1 MNNHPRTSE
10 DDNLQKRVMTMVLLN
25 AFATPL
31 MLSASNVALPAI
43 GEHFSLTAVMLSWIP
58 LAYLMASAM
67 FILIFGRIADGFGRK
82 RLFLIGTTAVI
93 VTSVFTALSS
103 NGAMLISGRF
113 LQGVSAA
120 MLYATQMAIVSSVF
134 PPERR
139 GKAIGMVVATVYVGL
154 ATGPLLGGVAT
165 DWLGWRANFLLH
177 VPLACLVLLLGLTRV
192 SEEWHGDAKAF
203 DLPGSILF
211 AATIACLC
219 LGVSFFPEISSL
231 PILLLFV
238 AGLVTFTRYALHK
251 ENPIWDIRLFFNN
264 PIFTRSCGAS
274 MIMYTATY
282 ANTVLVSLYL
292 QQIKAMS
299 ASMAGLILMTQP
311 ATMALLSPMAGSL
324 SDRIEPRILATAGM
338 LLTAVGLFFLSL
350 VSAETSTLS
359 VVVILLATGVGFSLF
374 SSPNANAIMG
384 GVGSKDYGS
393 ASAAMATTRI
403 LGQLGS
409 MVLVAFAMA
418 VVIGDRLIYTSN
430 QAELAQAIHLCF
442 LIAAAICVPGIFLSA
457 SRGRLHDRI
466 ER

>member
-1 MNNHPRTSE
+1 METEQSDN
-10 DDNLQKRVMTMVLLN
+10 NLQRRVMTMVLVN

-43 GEHFSLTAVMLSWIP
+43 GENFSLTAVALSWVP

-82 RLFLIGTTAVI
+82 RLFLLGTLSVI
-93 VTSVFTALSS
+93 VTSVFTALSV
-103 NGAMLISGRF
+103 NGSMLVTGRF

-139 GKAIGMVVATVYVGL
+139 GKAIGLVVATVYIGL
-154 ATGPLLGGVAT
+154 ASGPLLGGLAT
-165 DWLGWRANFLLH
+165 DFFGWRANFLMH
-177 VPLACLVLLLGLTRV
+177 IPLAVLVLIIGLTQV
-192 SEEWHGDAKAF
+192 SEEWHGKSQDF
-203 DLPGSILF
+203 DLPGGLLF

-219 LGVSFFPEISSL
+219 IGVSFFPGPGSL
-231 PILLLFV
+231 PLLGLF
-238 AGLVTFTRYALHK
+238 AIGLVVFARYALRRK
-251 ENPIWDIRLFFNN
+251 DPIWDIRLFVNN

-292 QQIKAMS
+292 QQVKSFS
-299 ASMAGLILMTQP
+299 ASHAGLILMTQP
-311 ATMALLSPMAGSL
+311 ATMALLSPAAGSL
-324 SDRIEPRILATAGM
+324 SDRMEPRILATLGM
-338 LLTAVGLFFLSL
+338 ALTALGLFLL
-350 VSAETSTLS
+350 STLNAASATWS
-359 VVVILLATGVGFSLF
+359 VVATLLMTGVGFSLF

-418 VVIGDRLIYTSN
+418 VMIGDHLIYNSN
-430 QAELAQAIHLCF
+430 QAELARAIDFCF
-442 LIAAAICVPGIFLSA
+442 LLATLICLPGIYLSA
-457 SRGRLHDRI
+457 SRGRMHSASG
-466 ER
+466 

>member
-1 MNNHPRTSE
+1 
-10 DDNLQKRVMTMVLLN
+10 MVLVN

-31 MLSASNVALPAI
+31 MLSATNVALPSI
-43 GEHFSLTAVMLSWIP
+43 GENFSLTAVALSWVP

-82 RLFLIGTTAVI
+82 KLFLLGTCAVI
-93 VTSVFTALSS
+93 ASSLFTALSL
-103 NGAMLISGRF
+103 NGSMLVAGRF

-154 ATGPLLGGVAT
+154 ATGPLLGGLAT
-165 DWLGWRANFLLH
+165 DLFGWRANFFLH
-177 VPLACLVLLLGLTRV
+177 IPLAFLVLFIGLTQV
-192 SEEWHGDAKAF
+192 SEEWHGEAQDF
-203 DLPGSILF
+203 DLPGGILF

-219 LGVSFFPEISSL
+219 LGVSFFPSLSSV
-231 PILLLFV
+231 PLLALFV
-238 AGLVTFTRYALHK
+238 GGLFAFTRYALNK
-251 ENPIWDIRLFFNN
+251 QNPIWDIRLFVNN

-292 QQIKAMS
+292 QQVKS
-299 ASMAGLILMTQP
+299 FSPSFAGLLLMTQP
-311 ATMALLSPMAGSL
+311 ATMALLSPAAGSL
-324 SDRIEPRILATAGM
+324 SDRVEPRLLATLGM
-338 LLTAVGLFFLSL
+338 ALTAIGLFFLSTL
-350 VSAETSTLS
+350 NADSATWNVIATLF
-359 VVVILLATGVGFSLF
+359 ATGIGFSLF

-418 VVIGDRLIYTSN
+418 VVIGDRLIYNSN
-430 QAELAQAIHLCF
+430 QAELAQAIRLCF
-442 LIAAAICVPGIFLSA
+442 TLAAMICIPGILLSA
-457 SRGRLHDRI
+457 SRGRMHG
-466 ER
+466 